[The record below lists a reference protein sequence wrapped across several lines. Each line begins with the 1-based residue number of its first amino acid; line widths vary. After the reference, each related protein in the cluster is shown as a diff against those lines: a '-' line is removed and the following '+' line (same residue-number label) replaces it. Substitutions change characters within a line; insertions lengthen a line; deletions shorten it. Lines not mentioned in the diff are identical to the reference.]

1 MSNSEENPFGRK
13 ARLHRH
19 ALEVEAGRE
28 QSTAAPHV
36 FDVGKRSLTEALA
49 VEYSASAAT
58 ELFERSLSGA
68 RAQLARLVGA
78 CAAADRLEAVTAA
91 GMLRQNLRTAGAH
104 ASHGPDVGLAERQ
117 ARLGEL
123 EARAEGALRDGHDAG
138 LVPAS
143 LASRVMAATPAPATL
158 AAPAAAA
165 PMAMPAAPMA
175 MPAATPAATVAP
187 MLPPGADYQPIGD
200 GGDMLIRVAWL
211 AGDPAVNLAQPWIY
225 APTKWPHLLRALK
238 AHALWWMPDAAF
250 AEAGTL
256 RIRGPIDPA
265 LEVLR
270 TELLP
275 EVFGLIGLPPGS
287 LVEWRF
293 EPDGGYEIISAAVLA
308 HIQDLPGG
316 DSRKLIP
323 PAVAE
328 QSKRRLYEQ
337 AGLPPPAIG
346 RLASRTVEVQKRDA
360 ALVTRFA
367 PDAMR
372 AMLGPR
378 WDELVAGP
386 RTNQPP
392 ASSAFEG
399 VFFDNAIPLEDR
411 RYFVDWIRNV
421 YGGVPNGVDAPADL
435 AAMALLRR
443 IDAHPLRDQLLARV
457 RQTFPGGAR
466 IDWRRLERLIHE
478 VEEEAARALHGLAK
492 LPAGSA
498 RGDRYYDRPVSGEI
512 LGLGSLAS
520 AGKEIAFCFS
530 STDPHPFGFVHVA
543 VRWIATP
550 LGEPTK
556 ILHQGDTR
564 HFAHHEPAR
573 WHVRFDKVGTY
584 RITAFVDHESY
595 WPAHFETLVE
605 VKTEQA
611 RLGEVEATAFGDFG
625 AQTSKTGRREFF
637 EVSWTNDRLG
647 DDKYTFGELTEGQ
660 VPAGFQRRSLA
671 ERLAPMAADRARL
684 ERLIQEYEG
693 ERRLAY
699 DAKDIVRYAR
709 SALAALAATKQKIDD
724 DARELVPFEL
734 RGAFLSERDGV
745 RSGTLSL
752 LGLVGRRPGA
762 TKTTVRIHDTSQLYE
777 QRHAVYTGTD
787 YHFREAIEDAFVD
800 LCKAYPPGRVSVL
813 FEQLSVDARPTG
825 RTMGFTLHT
834 GTAWKDAKA
843 VLWNGKVQLAVNLA
857 AAAAAVFAPGAA
869 VVTISLVTAYNAVD
883 TLDSLAELHRKGQAA
898 WKDDFEAGLSI
909 GLDLLPFLG
918 RLTKAGKLGGAALF
932 AIDVA
937 QMATNVVVLTD
948 RGVQQVRDLR
958 NGLIRDIAR
967 LAEEIEHLRR
977 VNDSDPRIAEKER
990 QKAELIGKA
999 RRQAAETFT
1008 AMAAS
1013 GAVMLFTPV
1022 AFNHLV
1028 NGAPTRAARALEAAG
1043 VLVHE
1048 PGVEPHYRPD
1058 TGRIHGDRARL
1069 DDAKLAALQSA
1080 YDADVYRRHTE
1091 IGQLLGAAPEQIA
1104 IVRKPGLSRTAMTKR
1119 PDGSWEI
1126 TAPEGRPHG
1135 KLLDD
1140 IRGQRTPLKT
1150 AELRAEVD
1158 GRLARAKVTAAF
1170 RLEVLEPAEFARR
1183 FSSQQGRASIL
1194 VHADGGV
1201 TIYARAD
1208 ASSHDV
1214 ADEAI
1219 HLLQLG
1225 DASQPRLGESIR
1237 MLGEAT
1243 VGRWTEMDLEM
1254 RKQLFERKLEVEIDA
1269 KTRRLA
1275 ELGDADPQRQVLLE
1289 QLANLRALEAQS
1301 RAISPDELQLMQAAP
1316 AQAPPFLSDPAWLF
1330 AKRTSTTKGDD
1341 LSVSGVDS
1349 SKIKLKPV
1357 TDSPAC
1363 KLGKVVQVGEPWTKV
1378 TIVSSSNTGTVKLD
1392 RTRPDRVMVD
1402 GRVYVIED
1410 GAKLH
1415 VKDGQ
1420 RVEEGTVL
1428 ATEPPEIYRRV
1439 RLTLPDGTIH
1449 TREEYLSRKRGWV
1462 QAGEHTTRRSA
1473 ITEQAARDQLTHELD
1488 AEKALVR
1495 DSTQSSKPDRLVDW
1509 MRIQHQNA
1517 QGQGFDDVIVEF
1529 RGDPP
1534 KARIRIIEVKDY
1546 PNRNVSLG
1554 EMSAIRENLN
1564 ANMERLRRE
1573 IREAVKAKTPV
1584 TRPAGYHHLTE
1595 AQLAALQQAMQ
1606 NSDFT
1611 IELHLGPKTSIGTE
1625 SRPDSILSK
1634 LRAELRA
1641 SPELSGK
1648 DVLATGAPKH
1658 VDPKHIDAAT
1668 RGSTGDRR

>member
-1 MSNSEENPFGRK
+1 VSEFEGGGRK
-13 ARLHRH
+13 ARLRRH
-19 ALEVEAGRE
+19 VIDAETGHER
-28 QSTAAPHV
+28 SAAAAHAPA
-36 FDVGKRSLTEALA
+36 VGKHTLTEGLA
-49 VEYSASAAT
+49 AGYTAVDAVAF
-58 ELFERSLSGA
+58 FERSLSGA
-68 RAQLARLVGA
+68 RAQLARLERA
-78 CAAADRLEAVTAA
+78 CAAADRVEAVTAA
-91 GMLRQNLRTAGAH
+91 GMLQIDLRTAREH
-104 ASHGPDVGLAERQ
+104 ASHGPIAGLADRQ
-117 ARLGEL
+117 ARTNDVA
-123 EARAEGALRDGHDAG
+123 ARAECALHDAYDAG

-143 LASRVMAATPAPATL
+143 YASPAPAPL
-158 AAPAAAA
+158 MAAPAG
-165 PMAMPAAPMA
+165 MP
-175 MPAATPAATVAP
+175 VAP
-187 MLPPGADYQPIGD
+187 TTTAPTTIAPPPPPASPTLPPGADYQPIGD
-200 GGDMLIRVAWL
+200 GGDMLIRIAWL
-211 AGDPAVNLAQPWIY
+211 ANDPATDLSQPWIY

-256 RIRGPIDPA
+256 RIRGPIDPQ
-265 LEVLR
+265 VQILR

-275 EVFGLIGLPPGS
+275 EVFGLIGLPPGTH
-287 LVEWRF
+287 VEWRF

-308 HIQDLPGG
+308 HVQDLPGG
-316 DSRKLIP
+316 DVRKVIP
-323 PAVAE
+323 HLVAE
-328 QSKRRLYEQ
+328 QSKRRMYER
-337 AGLPPPAIG
+337 AGLPPPALG
-346 RLASRTVEVQKRDA
+346 RLASRPVEVQKRDA
-360 ALVTRFA
+360 AIVTRVP

-386 RTNQPP
+386 RTNNAP

-399 VFFDNAIPLEDR
+399 VFFDNAIPLEER
-411 RYFVDWIRNV
+411 RYFVEWLRLV
-421 YGGVPNGVDAPADL
+421 YGGVPGGVDAPPDL
-435 AAMALLRR
+435 AAVALLHR

-457 RQTFPGGAR
+457 RQTFSGGVR

-478 VEEEAARALHGLAK
+478 VEEEAARGRHGLAK
-492 LPAGSA
+492 LPAGSV

-512 LGLGSLAS
+512 LGLGSLVS
-520 AGKEIAFCFS
+520 TGNEVAFCFS

-550 LGEPTK
+550 IGKPTE

-595 WPAHFETLVE
+595 WPASFETFVE

-611 RLGEVEATAFGDFG
+611 RIDQVEAAAFGDFG
-625 AQTSKTGRREFF
+625 AQTSRTGRRERF
-637 EVSWTNDRLG
+637 EVSWTSDRLG
-647 DDKYTFGELTEGQ
+647 DDKYTFGDLTEGQ
-660 VPAGFQRRSLA
+660 VPPGFQRRSLE
-671 ERLAPMAADRARL
+671 ERLAPIAADRARL
-684 ERLIQEYEG
+684 ERLIREYEG
-693 ERRLAY
+693 ERRFAY
-699 DAKDIVRYAR
+699 DAKDIARYAR

-734 RGAFLSERDGV
+734 RGAFLSERAGV

-752 LGLVGRRPGA
+752 LGLAGRRPGA
-762 TKTTVRIHDTSQLYE
+762 SKTTVRIHDTSQRYE
-777 QRHAVYTGTD
+777 PRHAVYTGTD
-787 YHFREAIEDAFVD
+787 YHFREAIENAFVD

-813 FEQLSVDARPTG
+813 FEQLSVDVRPTG
-825 RTMGFTLHT
+825 RTMGFELHT

-843 VLWNGKVQLAVNLA
+843 GIWDDKVQLAVNLA
-857 AAAAAVFAPGAA
+857 AAAAAVFVPGTA
-869 VVTISLVTAYNAVD
+869 VVAISLVTAYNAID

-918 RLTKAGKLGGAALF
+918 RLTKAGRFGGTALF

-937 QMATNVVVLTD
+937 QMATSVVVLTD
-948 RGVQQVRDLR
+948 RGVQQVSDLR
-958 NGLIRDIAR
+958 DGLITDIAR

-990 QKAELIGKA
+990 QKAELIGKT
-999 RRQAAETFT
+999 RRQAAETFKS
-1008 AMAAS
+1008 MAAS

-1048 PGVEPHYRPD
+1048 PGVEPHYRPE
-1058 TGRIHGDRARL
+1058 TGRVHGDRARL

-1091 IGQLLGAAPEQIA
+1091 VGQLLGAAPEQIA
-1104 IVRKPGLSRTAMTKR
+1104 IVRKPGLSRTAVTKR

-1126 TAPEGRPHG
+1126 MAPEGRPHG
-1135 KLLDD
+1135 KILDD

-1158 GRLARAKVTAAF
+1158 GRLLHAKVTASY
-1170 RLEVLEPAEFARR
+1170 RLEVLDPGEFSRR

-1194 VHADGGV
+1194 VHTDGGV

-1208 ASSHDV
+1208 ASPHDV

-1219 HLLQLG
+1219 HLLQLA

-1254 RKQLFERKLEVEIDA
+1254 RQQLFERKLEVEIDA
-1269 KTRRLA
+1269 KQRQLA
-1275 ELGDADPQRQVLLE
+1275 GLGDADPQRQVLLD
-1289 QLANLRALEAQS
+1289 QLANLRTLEARS
-1301 RAISPDELQLMQAAP
+1301 RAIAPDELRFMQADP

-1330 AKRTSTTKGDD
+1330 AKHTTTKGVDQT
-1341 LSVSGVDS
+1341 VPGVDS
-1349 SKIKLKPV
+1349 SKIKLKPI

-1363 KLGKVVQVGEPWTKV
+1363 KLGKVVRVGQPWTKSTV
-1378 TIVSSSNTGTVKLD
+1378 VSSDNAGTVRLD
-1392 RTRPDRVMVD
+1392 RALPDRVMVG

-1410 GAKLH
+1410 GARLH

-1420 RVEEGTVL
+1420 HAEKGTLL
-1428 ATEPPEIYRRV
+1428 ATEPPETYRLV
-1439 RLTLPDGTIH
+1439 HLTTPDGAVH
-1449 TREEYLSRKRGWV
+1449 QREEYLSRKRGWV
-1462 QAGEHTTRRSA
+1462 LAGEYTTKRSA
-1473 ITEQAARDQLTHELD
+1473 ITEQAAREQLTHELD
-1488 AEKALVR
+1488 AEKALAHAP
-1495 DSTQSSKPDRLVDW
+1495 TQPPRSDRLVDW

-1517 QGQGFDDVIVEF
+1517 QGQGFDDVIAEF

-1546 PNRNVSLG
+1546 TNRNVSLG
-1554 EMSAIRENLN
+1554 EMSAIRENLD
-1564 ANMERLRRE
+1564 ANMDRLRRE
-1573 IREAVKAKTPV
+1573 IREAADAPTPAE
-1584 TRPAGYHHLTE
+1584 RPAAYRHLTR
-1595 AQLAALQQAMQ
+1595 AQLGALKQAAGGNEL
-1606 NSDFT
+1606 T
-1611 IELHLGPKTSIGTE
+1611 IELHLGPMTSIGAE
-1625 SRPDSILSK
+1625 SRPHSILGK
-1634 LRAELRA
+1634 LRAELKA
-1641 SPELSGK
+1641 SSAFDGK
-1648 DVLATGAPKH
+1648 DVLATGAPRH
-1658 VDPKHIDAAT
+1658 IDPKYIDTLA
-1668 RGSTGDRR
+1668 RGRTGAPR